1 MPYGSEDRIDFRLA
15 IHVFFKCF
23 YSQNEVI
30 FFEVQK
36 IELFSKNCL
45 RLACTSLKSVEV
57 PPDPPPERGF
67 LGGVVLFALISFK
80 IVQFFSEKLK
90 NVANTLKNLWK
101 KFGDHI

>member
-57 PPDPPPERGF
+57 PPDPPPGIRDPGGGRAFCSNFISNCPNF
-67 LGGVVLFALISFK
+67 LEK
-80 IVQFFSEKLK
+80 VQ
-90 NVANTLKNLWK
+90 NVANYLKILAK
-101 KFGDHI
+101 RV